1 MQPTDCKEFVPMY
14 SKEGVSACIGALQ
27 ELIDEKKKAV
37 DEDSESEIQRAEKFI
52 EFLKKSYESEA

>member
-1 MQPTDCKEFVPMY
+1 MQPTDCNEFVPMY
-14 SKEGVSACIGALQ
+14 SIEGVSACIGALR

-52 EFLKKSYESEA
+52 EFLRKSYESEA